1 MSQKNAKQ
9 GTTKKSQSGYLGK
22 VLGGSVFILI
32 IVGFVYWG
40 SDEANKTSENPVAK
54 GVAKFYSE
62 VRQALKPGAER
73 LNDYTIQLPEPEVS
87 MSDQLDSRDG
97 NVRPAPEDWNGENK
111 KRSFKQ
117 NDTLKTA
124 LSQYANEEGI
134 ELIWD
139 LKYDYIV
146 KHHFAETSDMKTL
159 IRKISTTVKSD
170 YSGNVTTY
178 FCKDA
183 RALVITD
190 KSDPYLVGNCEE
202 NVKQY

>member
-1 MSQKNAKQ
+1 MDKNKS
-9 GTTKKSQSGYLGK
+9 KKKQSGYLGK
-22 VLGGSVFILI
+22 ILAPVIFILI

-40 SDEANKTSENPVAK
+40 SDESNKTSENAVAK
-54 GVAKFYSE
+54 GVAKFYAE

-73 LNDYTIQLPEPEVS
+73 LNDYTIKLPEPEQS
-87 MSDQLDSRDG
+87 MVQQLASLDGTVEPASDNWQGASI
-97 NVRPAPEDWNGENK
+97 

-124 LSQYANEEGI
+124 LETYARTEGM

-146 KHHFAETSDMKTL
+146 KEHFTESSDFKSL
-159 IRKISTTVKSD
+159 VNKISSVVSGD
-170 YSGNVTTY
+170 YSGQVKTY

-190 KSDPYLVGNCEE
+190 KTDTYISKHCQPTR
-202 NVKQY
+202 